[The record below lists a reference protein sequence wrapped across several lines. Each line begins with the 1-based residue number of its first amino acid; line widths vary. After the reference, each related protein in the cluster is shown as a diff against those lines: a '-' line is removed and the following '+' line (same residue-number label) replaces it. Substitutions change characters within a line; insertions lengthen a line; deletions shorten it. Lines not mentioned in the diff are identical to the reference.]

1 MVRELRSFRG
11 GLYWVG
17 LGIMRKVMIKWLFS
31 FILLALGAFAS
42 LAVSVAGD
50 IVHNFMS
57 Y

>member
-1 MVRELRSFRG
+1 
-11 GLYWVG
+11 
-17 LGIMRKVMIKWLFS
+17 MRKVMIRWLFS
-31 FILLALGAFAS
+31 FILLALGALAS

>member
-1 MVRELRSFRG
+1 
-11 GLYWVG
+11 
-17 LGIMRKVMIKWLFS
+17 MRKLMISLLFS
-31 FILLALGAFAS
+31 FILLAIGAMAS